1 MPSSATTPRRD
12 KPKWYKKQQNM
23 STSTLIGG
31 GAGNTSG
38 ASTPV
43 GNQSISAA
51 SKRRSKQPDR
61 KTRLEDGIQVTVYI
75 AEIIARQRYIMQSYQ
90 TLMKFGAPTHRLE
103 EYMQI
108 TAKMLEIDSQYLY
121 LPGCMAMRQPSP
133 LVTGSAANF
142 RLPVGLPLSTLELR
156 DMILWCAVGVV
167 LWAVTGIH
175 SMRLQHCNVL
185 LGVLVKHCKEVSTHS
200 TSQVC
205 NDS

>member
-1 MPSSATTPRRD
+1 
-12 KPKWYKKQQNM
+12 M

-121 LPGCMAMRQPSP
+121 LPGCMAMSFDDASTRTTEVK
-133 LVTGSAANF
+133 LVRAAQDIDLD
-142 RLPVGLPLSTLELR
+142 RL
-156 DMILWCAVGVV
+156 A
-167 LWAVTGIH
+167 
-175 SMRLQHCNVL
+175 
-185 LGVLVKHCKEVSTHS
+185 STHFVYKKLVHGIICAEEAI
-200 TSQVC
+200 QEHEEIIKKKPRF
-205 NDS
+205 NK